1 MSLLQLSDLQLAYGD
16 LPLLDHANLIIEKGE
31 RLCLVGRN
39 GTGKSTLM
47 KVIAGE
53 VIPEDGKIEQGTTRI
68 ARLKQEVPKETC
80 GTIYDVAAEG
90 VGEVGALIADY
101 HHLSLQLASD
111 SSDALLEKMATVQ
124 QQIEAAHGWSI
135 QQQIETTLSKM
146 GLDPEADFGSL
157 SGGMKRRVLLAQA
170 LVQSPDLLLLDEP
183 TNHLD
188 IESIQWLEDFLLNSQ
203 TTLLF
208 ITHDRQFLRRLA
220 TRIIELD
227 RGILTDWPGNY
238 DNYLELKAKA
248 LEEEE
253 RNNALFD
260 KRLAQEEVWIRQ
272 GIKARRTRNEGRVR
286 ALKKMRDERSQRRN
300 RTGNVKMTTQ
310 QAESSGKKVIRAKNI
325 HHQYGGQP
333 LVNGLSVE
341 IQRGDRIGII
351 GPNGVGKSTL
361 LRILL
366 GETEPDQGSVQHGT
380 RLQIAYFD
388 QLRNQLKEDRS
399 VQDNVADGSDNITL
413 NGKSKHVISY
423 LQDFLF
429 SPQRARSPVSSL
441 SGGERNRLLLAR
453 LFSKP
458 ANLLVMDEP
467 TNDLDVETL
476 ELLEELLLEYEGT
489 LLLVS
494 HDRAFLNN
502 VVTSTLVFEGEGEIH
517 EYVGGYDDWLRQRKA
532 ATTASTQTPQSTS
545 TAKKAN
551 APKEKPK
558 KLSYKEQ
565 QALEKLPKQIEQL
578 EEEQATLHQQLADPS
593 FYQESGDAVAT
604 TTERLNEIETELLEA
619 YEQWE
624 QLEERANG

>member
-1 MSLLQLSDLQLAYGD
+1 MALVQLKDIQLAYGD
-16 LPLLDHANLIIEKGE
+16 LPLLDNANLIIERGE

-39 GTGKSTLM
+39 GTGKSTLL
-47 KVIAGE
+47 KVISGDA
-53 VIPEDGKIEQGTTRI
+53 IPEDGTVEIGSTKIS
-68 ARLKQEVPKETC
+68 RLKQEVPKDTS
-80 GTIYDVAAEG
+80 GTIYDITAQG
-90 VGEVGALIADY
+90 VGEMGKLISEY
-101 HHLSLQLASD
+101 HHLVLQLADD
-111 SSDALLEKMATVQ
+111 SSEKTLDQMAAVQ
-124 QQIEAAHGWSI
+124 QKIEAAHGWSI

-146 GLDPEADFGSL
+146 GLNPDEDFSTL
-157 SGGMKRRVLLAQA
+157 SGGMKRRVLLAQS

-188 IESIQWLEDFLLNSQ
+188 IESIQWLEEFLLNSQ

-227 RGILTDWPGNY
+227 RGNLTDWPGNY
-238 DNYLELKAKA
+238 GTYLEKKEKA

-260 KRLAQEEVWIRQ
+260 KKLAQEEVWIRQ

-286 ALKKMRDERSQRRN
+286 ALKALRMERSERRN
-300 RTGNVKMTTQ
+300 RTGNVKMSVQ
-310 QAESSGKKVIRAKNI
+310 KSEASGKKVIRAKNLQHSYDGI
-325 HHQYGGQP
+325 P
-333 LVNGLSVE
+333 LVNDLSIN

-366 GETEPDQGSVQHGT
+366 GETEPNEGSVKHGT
-380 RLQIAYFD
+380 KLQVAYFD
-388 QLRNQLKEDRS
+388 QLRNQLDENRS
-399 VQDNVADGSDNITL
+399 VQDSVADGSDNVTI
-413 NGKSKHVISY
+413 NGNSKHVISY

-429 SPQRARSPVSSL
+429 SPQRTRSPVSTL

-458 ANLLVMDEP
+458 SNLLVMDEP

-476 ELLEELLLEYEGT
+476 ELLEELLLEYKGT

-502 VVTSTLVFEGEGEIH
+502 VVTSTLVFEGHGEIN
-517 EYVGGYDDWLRQRKA
+517 EYVGGYDDWIRQTHKSPSIQQN
-532 ATTASTQTPQSTS
+532 TKSKPFKSTS
-545 TAKKAN
+545 STKKSSPAKLGY
-551 APKEKPK
+551 KEKR
-558 KLSYKEQ
+558 E
-565 QALEKLPKQIEQL
+565 LETLPKQIESL
-578 EEEQATLHQQLADPS
+578 EDEQATIHKKLADPN
-593 FYQESGDAVAT
+593 FYQDEGDEVGKIT
-604 TTERLNEIETELLEA
+604 DRLNDIEQQLSSMYERWEMLEEIE
-619 YEQWE
+619 
-624 QLEERANG
+624 NG